1 MTSTDDKLLAGV
13 AGLLLILIVG
23 ALFGRLH
30 GSEGAGLKPVG
41 DRVACGLLAL
51 PLISIAVA
59 FAFPTAGLAWILG
72 APLPLATYVVLL
84 AGTES
89 GWPLAT
95 KYFTR
100 SLIVGVGTIYV
111 AMAVGAWLS
120 RA

>member
-1 MTSTDDKLLAGV
+1 MTNPDNKILAGV
-13 AGLLLILIVG
+13 AGLLLVLIVG

-30 GSEGAGLKPVG
+30 GSDSAGIKPVG

-59 FAFPTAGLAWILG
+59 LAFPTAHFAWIIW

-89 GWPLAT
+89 GWSLAT
-95 KYFTR
+95 RHFTR
-100 SLIVGVGTIYV
+100 TLIIGVGVIYA
-111 AMAVGAWLS
+111 AMARSAWLFH
-120 RA
+120 A